1 MVPVPRLVGGAP
13 AQGWGETRVGTP
25 TKLGPAPS
33 VATRFCAKSRQAHA
47 SRDGVRR
54 APASGDRR
62 GAGGL
67 PARGFGKM
75 AS

>member
-13 AQGWGETRVGTP
+13 AKGWGETRVGTP

-33 VATRFCAKSRQAHA
+33 VATRFCAKLGQARSLA
-47 SRDGVRR
+47 QRR
-54 APASGDRR
+54 EARVPHPDRR
-62 GAGGL
+62 GAGGQ

>member
-1 MVPVPRLVGGAP
+1 MPPAPRLVGGAP
-13 AQGWGETRVGTP
+13 NQGWGETRVGTP

-33 VATRFCAKSRQAHA
+33 VATRFCAKLGQARSLA
-47 SRDGVRR
+47 QRREVRV
-54 APASGDRR
+54 PHPDRR

-67 PARGFGKM
+67 PARGLGKM